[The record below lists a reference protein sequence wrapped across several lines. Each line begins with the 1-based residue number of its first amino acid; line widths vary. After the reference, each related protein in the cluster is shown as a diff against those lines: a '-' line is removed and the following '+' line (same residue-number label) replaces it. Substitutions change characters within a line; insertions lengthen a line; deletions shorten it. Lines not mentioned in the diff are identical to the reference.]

1 MTLIMCYS
9 TCHGEY
15 STWCAGVPV
24 LLQNVALV
32 AATAVG
38 APDVGAC
45 VLAQLAQVELTQ
57 IHILL
62 LLHCIG
68 SFICGTDG
76 ESLLGELAV

>member
-1 MTLIMCYS
+1 MVA
-9 TCHGEY
+9 
-15 STWCAGVPV
+15 TWCTGVSIR
-24 LLQNVALV
+24 LQVVALV

-45 VLAQLAQVELTQ
+45 VLAQLAHMELTL

-62 LLHCIG
+62 LLHCVG

-76 ESLLGELAV
+76 EGLLWKFAV